1 MIKPKSCYISIYRW
15 HNAVRQTHT
24 PGVNMATAAS
34 KADTVKEELE
44 DAESRVEQAKV
55 SNVSKCLILTLVCSI
70 NYMK

>member
-1 MIKPKSCYISIYRW
+1 
-15 HNAVRQTHT
+15 
-24 PGVNMATAAS
+24 MATAAS